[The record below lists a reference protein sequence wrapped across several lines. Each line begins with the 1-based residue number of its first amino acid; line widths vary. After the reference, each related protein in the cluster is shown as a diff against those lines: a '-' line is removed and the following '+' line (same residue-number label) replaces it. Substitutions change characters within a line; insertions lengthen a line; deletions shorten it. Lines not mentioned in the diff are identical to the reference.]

1 MYELSLRDRL
11 ILTAATLT
19 RWGVE
24 VRPALPLD
32 GHTGRAALGT
42 ELAGRSWVFWTR
54 RDDRAFDR
62 AGGLGA
68 DLTLHSGDSAAAAA
82 VRAAGRTWGLDDLR
96 EGHDGSLVLPANA
109 RARHHGR
116 PRHPVTGR
124 ASSDLARHG
133 G

>member
-19 RWGVE
+19 RWGIE
-24 VRPALPLD
+24 VRPALPLG
-32 GHTGRAALGT
+32 GHTGRAALAT

-54 RDDRAFDR
+54 RDDGAFDR
-62 AGGLGA
+62 AGRLRA
-68 DLTLHSGDSAAAAA
+68 DLTLHCGDPAAAAA
-82 VRAAGRTWGLDDLR
+82 VRAAARTWGLDGLR
-96 EGHDGSLVLPANA
+96 PGEDGSLVLPANPLA
-109 RARHHGR
+109 PQYGLR
-116 PRHPVTGR
+116 RHPVTGR